1 MVIIKRRVRAMTLD
15 RPFSTFQELVHVSW
29 RELADSTA
37 LGENKKL
44 ISERR
49 IGSATV
55 VFDTMFQHSAQH
67 FAQQFYS
74 RKGAGYLAE
83 IKKGKLAGRE
93 GGKDTAKS
101 VRI

>member
-44 ISERR
+44 SVKGELDQQRLCLTPCFSTR
-49 IGSATV
+49 HSTLHSNSTV
-55 VFDTMFQHSAQH
+55 E
-67 FAQQFYS
+67 
-74 RKGAGYLAE
+74 KGLD
-83 IKKGKLAGRE
+83 I
-93 GGKDTAKS
+93 
-101 VRI
+101 